1 MKNTSMFALSEI
13 AAKAINFILVPFY
26 THVLTTEQ
34 YGTADLVFTFST
46 LLSPLVMFSIGEA
59 MMRFLLDKDADDSK
73 IRHIEFLVIAF
84 GFAVSLLSVPVIRCL
99 PRVSRYAGYI
109 YAYLVLCA
117 LREATVGY
125 LRGKEKLF
133 RYAVCNI
140 VNTALVAGLNI
151 YFLVGLKLG
160 VRGYLLAY
168 IIATGTT
175 AVMAFILGEQ
185 YKGYRHSKIDA
196 ALLRSMVLFSIAVIP
211 NSMMW
216 WAINS
221 SDHLMV
227 SYMRG
232 VEENG
237 LLTVAYK
244 IPALLTTFS
253 TILMQGWKY
262 SAISERGSADREE
275 FNNRAL
281 DMFFRGMLLVSALL
295 LLCNRRIVGLLYAD
309 AYFNSWRATSFLV
322 FGNLFLSMGTFFG
335 TSYYVEKKM
344 QGNLLSAVIGAAAN
358 ITLNALLIP
367 RFGAAGATMAAAA
380 SYIII
385 MVYRYFDTRK
395 YLCLRFWTPGHA
407 VSMGLL
413 LGLLVSSNLRL
424 LWGSILTF
432 CAIVLMNME
441 YIVRMAGLGR
451 QLLLDLV
458 RRRG

>member
-1 MKNTSMFALSEI
+1 
-13 AAKAINFILVPFY
+13 
-26 THVLTTEQ
+26 
-34 YGTADLVFTFST
+34 
-46 LLSPLVMFSIGEA
+46 
-59 MMRFLLDKDADDSK
+59 
-73 IRHIEFLVIAF
+73 
-84 GFAVSLLSVPVIRCL
+84 
-99 PRVSRYAGYI
+99 
-109 YAYLVLCA
+109 
-117 LREATVGY
+117 
-125 LRGKEKLF
+125 
-133 RYAVCNI
+133 
-140 VNTALVAGLNI
+140 
-151 YFLVGLKLG
+151 
-160 VRGYLLAY
+160 
-168 IIATGTT
+168 
-175 AVMAFILGEQ
+175 MAFILGEQ